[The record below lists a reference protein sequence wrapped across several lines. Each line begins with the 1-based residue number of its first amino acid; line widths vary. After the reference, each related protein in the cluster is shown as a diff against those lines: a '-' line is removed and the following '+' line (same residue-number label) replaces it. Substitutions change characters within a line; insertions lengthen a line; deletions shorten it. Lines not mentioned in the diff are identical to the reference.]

1 MRGPNSDAGIYT
13 LVLCMYFVRGGI
25 QRHWGPCFIS
35 LFIKFEANMESKFF
49 KDPEIYLLGS
59 SSRHG
64 QDLDFSKKHVSAHF
78 LDFSW
83 FSAQFTWLHFSFF
96 PINV

>member
-1 MRGPNSDAGIYT
+1 
-13 LVLCMYFVRGGI
+13 MYFVRGGI

-35 LFIKFEANMESKFF
+35 LFIEIGANMESKFF

-64 QDLDFSKKHVSAHF
+64 QYLDFAE
-78 LDFSW
+78 
-83 FSAQFTWLHFSFF
+83 
-96 PINV
+96 IY